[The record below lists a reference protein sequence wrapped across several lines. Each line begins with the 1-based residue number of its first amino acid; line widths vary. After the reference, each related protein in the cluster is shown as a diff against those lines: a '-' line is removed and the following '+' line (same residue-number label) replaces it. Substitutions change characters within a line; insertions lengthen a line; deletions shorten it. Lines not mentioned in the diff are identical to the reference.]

1 MSISGSALRRGMAII
16 HNGELHRVVEAQHVK
31 PGKGPAYMQA
41 KLRNLKSGSIFEERF
56 RSADTVETAS
66 METHDLQ
73 FLYADSSH
81 YHFMNM
87 ENYEQVM
94 LDETTLGDSAQWMT
108 PELIVQVEF
117 HDGRPVG
124 LQMPKTLELRVQQTD
139 PGQKGDT
146 KTAVTKPAKLENGV
160 TVQVPAFIN
169 QGDMVRVDPAQGVY
183 LERVR

>member
-1 MSISGSALRRGMAII
+1 MSISGSAIRRGMAII
-16 HNGELHRVVEAQHVK
+16 HNGELCRVVEAQHVK
-31 PGKGPAYMQA
+31 PGKGPAYMQS
-41 KLRNLKSGSIFEERF
+41 KIRNVASGSIFEVRF

-66 METHDLQ
+66 LETHDLQ
-73 FLYADSSH
+73 FLYSDGTH
-81 YHFMNM
+81 YYFMNT
-87 ENYEQVM
+87 NNFEQVM
-94 LDETTLGDSAQWMT
+94 LDDAALGDAAEWMT

-117 HDGRPVG
+117 HAGRAVG
-124 LQMPKTLELRVQQTD
+124 VQMPKTLELRVQQTD

-169 QGDMVRVDPAQGVY
+169 EGDMVRVDPAEGVY

>member
-1 MSISGSALRRGMAII
+1 MAISGSALRRGMALI

-41 KLRNLKSGSIFEERF
+41 KLRNVNTGSIYEYRF

-73 FLYADSSH
+73 FLYSDGTH

-87 ENYEQVM
+87 NTYDQVM
-94 LDETTLGDSAQWMT
+94 LDENALGDGAQWMT

-117 HDGRPVG
+117 HEGRAVG
-124 LQMPKTLELRVQQTD
+124 VQLPKTLELRVQQTD
-139 PGQKGDT
+139 PGAKGDT
-146 KTAVTKPAKLENGV
+146 KTAYTKPALLENGV
-160 TVQVPAFIN
+160 TVQVPAFVNEGELI
-169 QGDMVRVDPAQGVY
+169 RVDPAEGAY